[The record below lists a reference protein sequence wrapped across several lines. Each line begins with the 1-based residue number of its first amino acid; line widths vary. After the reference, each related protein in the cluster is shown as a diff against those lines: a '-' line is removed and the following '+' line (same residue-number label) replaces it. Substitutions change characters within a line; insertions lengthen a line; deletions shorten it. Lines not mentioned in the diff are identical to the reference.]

1 MIKSYKLEEI
11 KALKEVKDLR
21 TNAENKS
28 KFGEVYT
35 PLTLVELMLSLIPT
49 ATFTNPF
56 LKWLDPGSGTGH
68 FFIILYFKLL
78 DGLKDILPNIEQRKN
93 HIINEMLYMVEIRPE
108 NVKILRTL
116 FGDDANIFEGNFL
129 DYNTPESI
137 DLNHT
142 KKIPLQF
149 DVIIGNPPFN
159 SQGLKKVPT
168 SNANKK
174 NDGITIWSTFVI
186 KSVALLRE
194 RTGMLCMFIPS
205 IWLKPDKQG
214 LYKFLMQY
222 DIQYL
227 NCFSNT
233 ETNSIFHG
241 NAQTPSCFF
250 LLTKQETSNIISI
263 YDFNV
268 RKYIQYYLN
277 NGDPIPVFGQEI
289 INKLRKFSYA
299 IDKPIYTLEVV
310 KTNMPPKGTFLS
322 PTKTDEYQYPNVA
335 TCKLTKN
342 NSPELIINY
351 SKKPLKFAGIPK
363 LILAHKM
370 YGFPY
375 LDRTGEYGI
384 SNRDN
389 YVIIKKD
396 INDLIKLQRFLSTKT
411 ALYLFEATRY
421 RMKYLEKYAFQ
432 LIPDISLIS
441 DFPDHITDETIAD
454 YFRFDKK
461 DRESIEKLHKKQ
473 YSFFI

>member
-1 MIKSYKLEEI
+1 MIKNYKLEEI
-11 KALKEVKDLR
+11 KALKEVKDLHV
-21 TNAENKS
+21 TAENKS
-28 KFGEVYT
+28 QFGEVHT
-35 PLTLVELMLSLIPT
+35 PLSLVELMLSIVPRSALK
-49 ATFTNPF
+49 NPF
-56 LKWLDPGSGTGH
+56 FKWLDPGSGTGH

-78 DGLKDILPNIEQRKN
+78 ENLENIIPDIEQRKN

-108 NVKILRTL
+108 NVKILRSL
-116 FGDDANIFEGNFL
+116 FGDNANIYEGSFL
-129 DYNTPESI
+129 DYNTPISI
-137 DLNHT
+137 DLNHQ
-142 KKIPLQF
+142 KQIPLHF

-174 NDGITIWSTFVI
+174 KDGVTIWSAFVI
-186 KSVALLRE
+186 KSVSLLKE
-194 RTGMLCMFIPS
+194 DSGLLCMFIPS

-222 DIQYL
+222 DIQFL

-233 ETNSIFHG
+233 TTNSIFRG
-241 NAQTPSCFF
+241 KAQTPSCFF
-250 LLTKQETSNIISI
+250 LLTKRTSTNIISI

-268 RKYIQYYLN
+268 KKYVQYYLN
-277 NGDPIPVFGQEI
+277 SGDPVPVFGQEI
-289 INKLRKFSYA
+289 INKLRQFCYLS
-299 IDKPIYTLEVV
+299 DKPINTLEVI

-322 PTKTDEYQYPNVA
+322 PTKTDEYPFPNVA
-335 TCKLTKN
+335 TCKLTKY

-351 SKKPLKFAGIPK
+351 STKPLKFANIPK

-375 LDRTGEYGI
+375 LDISGEYGI

-389 YVIIKKD
+389 YVIIKEDIKD
-396 INDLIKLQRFLSTKT
+396 LVKLQRFLSTKT

-432 LIPDISLIS
+432 LIPDISQLEN
-441 DFPDHITDETIAD
+441 FPEHITDKTIAD
-454 YFRFDKK
+454 YFDFNEK
-461 DRESIEKLHKKQ
+461 DRESIENLHKKQ
-473 YSFFI
+473 YSFFV